1 MKGTIFDI
9 QTYAIHDGP
18 GIRTAVYFKG
28 CPLRCWWCH
37 NPESRSGKP
46 EVGYWRER
54 CVACGSCVD
63 NCQNRALSLEGD
75 AVARDRVRCKA
86 CGVCERVC
94 PNNAME
100 MIGEEKDVDEIVEY
114 VMRDKPFFE
123 KSGGGVTFTGGEPTH
138 QLEFLV
144 ALAGAFKENRVH
156 LAIET
161 CGYFNTDVIEQ
172 LLACVDL
179 FLYDLKHVDS
189 DRLKEGVGVPG
200 KRIMENFK
208 EILAKAGADGI
219 IPRAPIIPGFN
230 ADLESVRA
238 LAGLIEESGYQGDV
252 HLMPPHGFAKGK
264 YERLGRAAEFKDPG
278 RLSEDELN
286 DIIRVFED
294 RGLRPLVQT

>member
-1 MKGTIFDI
+1 MKGIVFDI

-37 NPESRSGKP
+37 NPESRSSRP
-46 EVGYWRER
+46 EMGYWRER
-54 CVACGSCVD
+54 CVACGSCVE
-63 NCQNRALSLEGD
+63 NCPNQAIALDGN
-75 AVARDRVRCKA
+75 AVIRDRERCKA

-123 KSGGGVTFTGGEPTH
+123 KSGGGVTMTGGEPTH
-138 QLEFLV
+138 QLEFLI
-144 ALAGAFKENRVH
+144 ALANAFKGNRVH
-156 LAIET
+156 VAIET
-161 CGYFNTDVIEQ
+161 CGYFNTDVINRLVQ
-172 LLACVDL
+172 NVGL

-189 DRLKEGVGVPG
+189 DRLKEGVGVPCG
-200 KRIMENFK
+200 RIIENFK
-208 EILAKAGADGI
+208 QILNQAGQERI

-230 ADLESVRA
+230 ADLESVGA
-238 LAGLIEESGYQGDV
+238 LADLIAGTGYQGDV
-252 HLMPPHGFAKGK
+252 HLMPPHGFARGK
-264 YERLGRAAEFKDPG
+264 YERLGRGAEFKDPG